1 MMTLMVSSAGNG
13 TIKIVWK
20 SSQLHSHHDQSDS
33 HAMHQL
39 TLRRASSICGYACD
53 SKGERRFH
61 RSGCAMLPAAR
72 PQVKNILVANRKTRH
87 WRCSAALVVR

>member
-33 HAMHQL
+33 PATHRA
-39 TLRRASSICGYACD
+39 TLRRAFSICACECG
-53 SKGERRFH
+53 SKGEWRFH
-61 RSGCAMLPAAR
+61 RNGCAMLPAAQ
-72 PQVKNILVANRKTRH
+72 PQVKNILVANQKTRH
-87 WRCSAALVVR
+87 WRCDAALVVR